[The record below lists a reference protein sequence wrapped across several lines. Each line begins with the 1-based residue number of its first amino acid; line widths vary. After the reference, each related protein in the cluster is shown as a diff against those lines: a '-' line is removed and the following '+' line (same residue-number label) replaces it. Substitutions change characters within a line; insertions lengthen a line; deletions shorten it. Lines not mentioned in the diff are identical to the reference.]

1 MKDFVEEFYYH
12 SDFDGEDGFDRER
25 AERAAVAKLLP
36 VIMER
41 ELTQRQ
47 SVCLRYHYVQGKS
60 QQEIAE
66 LLQLSQPTVSRHLQ
80 AAKNIVNTEL
90 AYCYAA
96 MHTALNAYDRLVG

>member
-1 MKDFVEEFYYH
+1 MKDFVEEFYFH
-12 SDFDGEDGFDRER
+12 PEFDGEEGYDRER

-41 ELTQRQ
+41 ELTKRQ
-47 SVCLRYHYVQGKS
+47 SVCLRYHYIHGKS

-66 LLQLSQPTVSRHLQ
+66 ILQLSQPTVSRHLQ
-80 AAKNIVNTEL
+80 AAKRIVNEEL

-96 MHTALNAYDRLVG
+96 MHTALNVYDRLAG